1 MMNFVRS
8 SHLLDV
14 GDLARLHA
22 LSFDPPW
29 SASEFRSWLERE
41 TTISSQVRDGNELIA
56 FGVAS
61 AAGDDV
67 DLLTIMSHP
76 AARRTG
82 AARMVLRAMSHQAAS
97 RGLVR
102 WVLEVARDNDPARAL
117 YMAEGFREIGVRP
130 GYYRRADCRVDA
142 IVMSRP

>member
-1 MMNFVRS
+1 MIGLVRS
-8 SHLLDV
+8 SQAADAA
-14 GDLARLHA
+14 DFARLHA

-29 SASEFRSWLERE
+29 SAGEFQSWLERE
-41 TTISSQVRDGNELIA
+41 TTISSQVRDGSALIA
-56 FGVAS
+56 FGLAS

-76 AARRTG
+76 AARRSG
-82 AARMVLRAMSHQAAS
+82 AARMVLRMMTHQAAS

-117 YMAEGFREIGVRP
+117 YIAEGFREIGIRR
-130 GYYRRADCRVDA
+130 GYYRRGESRVDA